1 MSSKIK
7 IQNPCSESW
16 ESMTDISE
24 GKFCEI
30 CSKKVW
36 DLTGKSYE
44 DIKKNLNDN
53 PKLCGRINRSKIN
66 ITSSIL
72 IAISLTTIS
81 CSSQKT
87 IQTNSIENIIEKKI
101 KINGKIKVSDSKIL
115 NSTKVYF
122 VTKSRLYKGVID
134 SNFYFEIEISESELS
149 DRNII
154 KIDYDIINK
163 DNQNER
169 FNDYSFHIL
178 NKNESFS
185 KKTFV
190 ADDEMYEIGAVVI
203 TTPEPPDFY
212 YFDGKRISKNKFE
225 KIKKENPNYD
235 YIDLNEEVLTN
246 IITKNAYVGAVYL
259 LYSK

>member
-44 DIKKNLNDN
+44 DIKEILNDN

-81 CSSQKT
+81 CSSQKS
-87 IQTNSIENIIEKKI
+87 IQTGSTENILDKKI
-101 KINGKIKVSDSKIL
+101 VIAGKIDSVKIGVL
-115 NSTKVYF
+115 EVKSIKL
-122 VTKSRLYKGVID
+122 VTKSNLYEGLID
-134 SNFYFEIEISESELS
+134 SENNFKIEIPESVIQEK
-149 DRNII
+149 NII
-154 KIDYDIINK
+154 KITFNQIRNDKITKGSSIHLLTKK
-163 DNQNER
+163 D
-169 FNDYSFHIL
+169 L
-178 NKNESFS
+178 FS
-185 KKTFV
+185 HKTLH
-190 ADDEMYEIGAVVI
+190 ADDGMYEIGAVVI

-235 YIDLNEEVLTN
+235 YIYLEEEVLTN
-246 IITKNAYVGAVYL
+246 IITKNVYVGTVYL